1 MSRKVLIVDYG
12 MGNLHSLI
20 STLDFLGQETTL
32 SDQKEDLLNS
42 THIILPGVG
51 SFRKAMEIIK
61 KKKLDSFLNEAI
73 QNPNIKIL
81 GICLGMQLLGFSSE
95 EDGGAEGLKL
105 VENKITKF
113 ESKSENFIKI
123 PHVGF
128 NKIKVSQEVKGT
140 IFEGLRENSFF
151 YFTHSYKM
159 ERSPEPG
166 IYSLC
171 HYGEKFISAFQL
183 DNMCGTQFHPE
194 LSQSDGIRVLM
205 NFLKL

>member
-73 QNPNIKIL
+73 QKPNIKIL

-95 EDGGAEGLKL
+95 EDGGAEGP
-105 VENKITKF
+105 E
-113 ESKSENFIKI
+113 ERAGAGAGGGGQ
-123 PHVGF
+123 VGA
-128 NKIKVSQEVKGT
+128 
-140 IFEGLRENSFF
+140 SF
-151 YFTHSYKM
+151 
-159 ERSPEPG
+159 
-166 IYSLC
+166 
-171 HYGEKFISAFQL
+171 
-183 DNMCGTQFHPE
+183 
-194 LSQSDGIRVLM
+194 
-205 NFLKL
+205 